1 MNKLQLLRLLRKHVK
16 LAEKRSLAYEQNKVA
31 KVLINY
37 IGGAF
42 VFAYLVFIAIIMALI
57 ANDSSSYTP
66 YELLF
71 GIAPFF
77 LLADFLF
84 RLPWRSFHIFL

>member
-42 VFAYLVFIAIIMALI
+42 GFGYVVFISIKIALFSH
-57 ANDSSSYTP
+57 D
-66 YELLF
+66 
-71 GIAPFF
+71 
-77 LLADFLF
+77 
-84 RLPWRSFHIFL
+84 